1 MLRTDEGLGL
11 GLSVGSV
18 LSWRGLILREG
29 GLIGLWTRSIHAV
42 PPGPQRPR
50 CSADKI
56 GQAIE
61 NVDEMSDNLS
71 PAFCKQQGCCGV
83 SNDGNEH
90 VVDDGVGIS

>member
-1 MLRTDEGLGL
+1 MAGAHIEG
-11 GLSVGSV
+11 
-18 LSWRGLILREG
+18 G

-42 PPGPQRPR
+42 PPGPQRPH

-56 GQAIE
+56 GQAIK